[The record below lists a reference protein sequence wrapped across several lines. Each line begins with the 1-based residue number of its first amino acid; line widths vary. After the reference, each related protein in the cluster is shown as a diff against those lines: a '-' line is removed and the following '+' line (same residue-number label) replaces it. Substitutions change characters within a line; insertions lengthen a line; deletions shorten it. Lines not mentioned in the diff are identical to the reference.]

1 MVKQDVL
8 KREMI
13 TPHELEIA
21 ANKQGFI
28 SLDHVQRAEIEPSG
42 AIFFEEREPTPDE
55 ARHAELLDRLER
67 IESELSR
74 LRQSGSQH
82 AAV

>member
-1 MVKQDVL
+1 MLGVYFPGA
-8 KREMI
+8 R
-13 TPHELEIA
+13 PA
-21 ANKQGFI
+21 G
-28 SLDHVQRAEIEPSG
+28 EIEPSG
-42 AIFFEEREPTPDE
+42 AIFFAEKEPTPEE